1 MLGKSAYAV
10 RTSKTHHHIIYELN
24 IQYWNRKEKNKSI
37 KKPLGNT
44 SNTENLNLNLNFKSG
59 DLGSSVLESGVRY
72 VRLIIH
78 APATEWGS
86 SIWRLQIWGYE
97 AIQ

>member
-1 MLGKSAYAV
+1 VLGKSAYAE

-24 IQYWNRKEKNKSI
+24 IPYWKDKEKNKSL
-37 KKPLGNT
+37 KEPLENT
-44 SNTENLNLNLNFKSG
+44 SNKKNLNLNLNLKNG

-97 AIQ
+97 ANQ

>member
-1 MLGKSAYAV
+1 VLGKSAYAT

-24 IQYWNRKEKNKSI
+24 IQYWAKNKSI
-37 KKPLGNT
+37 KESLEHT
-44 SNTENLNLNLNFKSG
+44 SNTPNLKFKIG

-86 SIWRLQIWGYE
+86 SLWRLQIWGYE
-97 AIQ
+97 ANQ

>member
-1 MLGKSAYAV
+1 VLGKSGYAV
-10 RTSKTHHHIIYELN
+10 RTSKTHHHIIYESN
-24 IQYWNRKEKNKSI
+24 IQYWNRKEKIKSV
-37 KKPLGNT
+37 KKPLENISDT
-44 SNTENLNLNLNFKSG
+44 KNLNLKSG

-97 AIQ
+97 ANQ